1 MIKIM
6 KDLVVNGVIKLVLFI
21 FIKIV
26 ILRVVFINLLFK
38 NLKF

>member
-26 ILRVVFINLLFK
+26 ILTVVFINLLFK